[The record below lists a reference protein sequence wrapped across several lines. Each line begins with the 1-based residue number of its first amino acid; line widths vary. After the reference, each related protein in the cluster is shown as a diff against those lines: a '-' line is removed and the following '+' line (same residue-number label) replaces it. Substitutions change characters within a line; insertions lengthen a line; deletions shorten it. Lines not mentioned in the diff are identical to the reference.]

1 MSLLGELPK
10 MLLGVGPGKIS
21 LGRKE
26 ESKHF
31 EGGFEGGN
39 KIMVVGREDSQ
50 VCVTCIRNRISPF
63 GIPRTLHRI

>member
-10 MLLGVGPGKIS
+10 CYWEWDLERC